1 MFESIF
7 LSFAG
12 YIVNSFQLC
21 YIQVMRK
28 TAKNNGTPSGPAS
41 GLQNQPRKDACIRCG
56 TCCTKGGP
64 SFHRIDKQLID
75 KGVIHSKYLYTLRR
89 GELAFDNVKG
99 CLVPVESDIIKI
111 KGKNDSWTCVFFD
124 ENENNCRIYKD
135 RPAECRTLKCRD
147 TRELEAMYAEN
158 RLTRKEL
165 ISDIKGLWGL
175 INDHQ
180 TRCDYE
186 NIDRWV
192 QALDS
197 HENKQARR
205 ELIELI
211 QYDMEIRKL
220 VVSKGGL
227 DAEILDFLFGRP
239 LMKTIEN
246 YGVRVQLSNK
256 RIGLV
261 PTRKSKRDSD

>member
-1 MFESIF
+1 M
-7 LSFAG
+7 SFGG
-12 YIVNSFQLC
+12 YVVNSFQLC
-21 YIQVMRK
+21 YTQAMRK
-28 TAKNNGTPSGPAS
+28 TAKNNGAPSGQAS
-41 GLQNQPRKDACIRCG
+41 GIQDQPRIDACIRCG

-111 KGKNDSWTCVFFD
+111 KGKNDSWVCVFFD
-124 ENENNCRIYKD
+124 ESENSCRIYKD
-135 RPAECRTLKCRD
+135 RPVECRTLKCWD
-147 TRELEAMYAEN
+147 TRELEAMYAET
-158 RLTRKEL
+158 RLTRKQL
-165 ISDIKGLWGL
+165 ISDVEGLWD
-175 INDHQ
+175 IIKDHQ
-180 TRCDYE
+180 TRCAYE

-227 DAEILDFLFGRP
+227 DAEMLDFLFGRA

-246 YGVRVQLSNK
+246 YGVRVQFSNQK
-256 RIGLV
+256 IGLV
-261 PTRKSKRDSD
+261 PIRKSKRDSEKIGFA